1 MEFLKKN
8 HASSRNLQFATPDTF
23 GLQAA
28 FDPAM
33 PAAVPFSVLIAPNGD
48 VLFQQLGELD
58 FSKLRRAILANLPD
72 DNEHSGLQAYW
83 SAQ

>member
-1 MEFLKKN
+1 
-8 HASSRNLQFATPDTF
+8 
-23 GLQAA
+23 
-28 FDPAM
+28 M

-72 DNEHSGLQAYW
+72 DKDHPGMQAYW